1 MAGDVLSF
9 ALLSISSI
17 LIIVNPLGATLIYVS
32 LTTNMEPHARD
43 IVARDACRYAFFI
56 LLIVA
61 IIGTWVLSLFG
72 ITLEA
77 LRIAGGILL
86 FGIGMEMVYAKT
98 SRTKLTA
105 TEKYESRDTDDI
117 SIMPLA
123 IPMIAGPGAITTTI
137 VLMNEAT
144 AMTPV
149 AIGIVLVS
157 IAISI
162 VLTYYMMRNSDYI
175 LTKIGQREYRAI
187 NRLMGMLL
195 IAIAVQFVING
206 IRLAFPLLSGG

>member
-1 MAGDVLSF
+1 MAGDLLNF
-9 ALLSISSI
+9 ALLALSSI

-32 LTTNMEPHARD
+32 LTSTMDKRAQD
-43 IVARDACRYAFFI
+43 IIARDACRSALFI
-56 LLIVA
+56 LILVA
-61 IIGTWVLSLFG
+61 LAGTWILQVFG

-77 LRIAGGILL
+77 FRIAGGILL

-117 SIMPLA
+117 AVMPIA

-144 AMTPV
+144 GMTPV
-149 AIGIVLVS
+149 AIAIVLSS
-157 IAISI
+157 IVLSI
-162 VLTYYMMRNSDYI
+162 VLTYYMMRNSEYI
-175 LTKIGQREYRAI
+175 MSRIGQRQYRAI

-206 IRLAFPLLSGG
+206 IRLAFPLATGG